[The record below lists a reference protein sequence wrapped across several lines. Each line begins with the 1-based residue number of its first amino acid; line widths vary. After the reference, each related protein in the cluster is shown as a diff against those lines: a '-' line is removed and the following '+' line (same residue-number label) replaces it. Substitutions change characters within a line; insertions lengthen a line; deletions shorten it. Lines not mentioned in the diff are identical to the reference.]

1 MLASGARFNMHHH
14 RGLYEQLLSYET
26 YPDYFLKD
34 IKKDI
39 HRTIPNGNVNNTE
52 LKSLG
57 NVLTAF
63 SRRNPFVGYCQGLN
77 FVAYFLLIMQFNE
90 E

>member
-14 RGLYEQLLSYET
+14 RGLYEQLLSYEN
-26 YPDYFLKD
+26 YPDYFYKD

-39 HRTIPNGNVNNTE
+39 TRTIVKGSTSGE
-52 LKSLG
+52 SLKMLG

-77 FVAYFLLIMQFNE
+77 FVANFLL
-90 E
+90 